1 MSKLG
6 FDSKIMDLFYMT
18 IIESVLSFCITCW
31 YGNSTEDSKCKISRI
46 IAYCSR
52 LGVSNVKPLYDIYK
66 HVVLQRGKV
75 IVEDAKHPLH
85 PNYEIL
91 PSGLRLRS
99 IRCRTARYSKSFV
112 PSSIKLMNDLGQF
125 HQAL

>member
-1 MSKLG
+1 MEV
-6 FDSKIMDLFYMT
+6 FH
-18 IIESVLSFCITCW
+18 
-31 YGNSTEDSKCKISRI
+31 N
-46 IAYCSR
+46 
-52 LGVSNVKPLYDIYK
+52 LGVMGVQHPQQLLYLFAIQHVYKYHK

-112 PSSIKLMNDLGQF
+112 PSNS
-125 HQAL
+125 